1 MRTNSPIDKPQ
12 AGFFDILNQLDAND
26 PLLAL
31 GNTIDWSSL
40 ETAFAPLYSQKGRAA
55 KPIRLMSGLLMLKQ
69 LYDLSD
75 EELVVQ
81 WKMNPY
87 YQVFCGE
94 TSFQS
99 CVPCHSTEL
108 VKFRQR
114 IGEQGVKTIF
124 ALSVAL
130 HGAAAEE
137 STVLVD
143 TTVQEKAITYPTD
156 TKLAIKII
164 NRLNKLAKM
173 HGIKQRRTFVKE
185 VRELRLAS
193 RHFRHV
199 KRRAK
204 AKKALKRLRTIAG
217 ILLRELQ
224 RQLPEAILQQEADRF
239 DLYER
244 VLSQQPK
251 DKNKVYSLHEPDI
264 YCVGKGKDHK
274 PYEYGRKASIVTTL
288 DSQVIVGVASHD
300 QHEHDSKTLEAA
312 LTSANENRQTPVST
326 AVVDRGYR
334 GSKRKVEVEVILPS
348 APLKRDSEKERTRKR
363 QLCQRRSAIEPIIGH
378 LKQDYRLTRN
388 WLKGSD
394 GDAINLLM
402 AASAWNFR
410 KWMIAFFLFECR
422 GQLLGLWLKTDAQ
435 QLNEM
440 IWVRIKL
447 PVSS

>member
-1 MRTNSPIDKPQ
+1 MRSSSSADHPQ
-12 AGFFDILNQLDAND
+12 AGFFDITDQLDASH
-26 PLLAL
+26 PLIAL
-31 GNTIDWSSL
+31 SHEINWAEL
-40 ETAFAPLYSQKGRAA
+40 ESEFASLYSEKGRKA
-55 KPIRLMSGLLMLKQ
+55 KPIRLMCGLLILKQ

-75 EELVVQ
+75 EVVVVQ
-81 WKMNPY
+81 WQMNPY

-94 TSFQS
+94 TSFQTE
-99 CVPCHSTEL
+99 VPCHSTEL

-114 IGEQGVKTIF
+114 IGEQGVMKIF
-124 ALSVAL
+124 AMSVAL
-130 HGAAAEE
+130 HGEAAEE

-164 NRLNKLAKM
+164 NRLNKLAKR

-224 RQLPEAILQQEADRF
+224 RKLPDTVLKQEAERF
-239 DLYER
+239 ELYEQ

-251 DKNKVYSLHEPDI
+251 DKDKVYSLHEPDV

-274 PYEYGRKASIVTTL
+274 PYEYGRKASVVTTL

-300 QHEHDSKTLEAA
+300 QHMHDSKTLKVA
-312 LTSANENRQTPVST
+312 LESANGNRKTPIAT

-334 GSKRKVEVEVILPS
+334 GGKRTVEAEVILPS
-348 APLKRDSEKERTRKR
+348 APLKRDSEKERNRKR
-363 QLCQRRSAIEPIIGH
+363 RLCQKRSAIEPIIGH
-378 LKQDYRLTRN
+378 LKHDFRLTRN
-388 WLKGSD
+388 WLKGRE
-394 GDAINLLM
+394 GDSINLLL

-410 KWMIAFFLFECR
+410 KWMVAFFLFEFR
-422 GQLLGLWLKTDAQ
+422 GQLWALWIKIDAQ
-435 QLNEM
+435 QHNEVM
-440 IWVRIKL
+440 WVKLKL
-447 PVSS
+447 PTSS